1 MFADTKHMSEWLSKK
16 WERASASSSREQL
29 QQEDN
34 DISFIEQATT
44 ALVYKQTHNVATS
57 FCSPKEAKLRQW
69 TEWRTRV
76 RLLLARRRV
85 HCHLESVGV
94 YVAAAAMAFLP
105 KTIWFATVDDSQQVH
120 AQAHTHTGT
129 ITFIR
134 SVSLLLQLN
143 ACQCAA
149 W

>member
-1 MFADTKHMSEWLSKK
+1 M
-16 WERASASSSREQL
+16 
-29 QQEDN
+29 
-34 DISFIEQATT
+34 
-44 ALVYKQTHNVATS
+44 YKQTHNVATS

-120 AQAHTHTGT
+120 AQAHTHRRTHIHSVSVT
-129 ITFIR
+129 TTTTKCLPMCCLVMIR
-134 SVSLLLQLN
+134 SIANFTFSLLT
-143 ACQCAA
+143 AVQCTLLFCLSTNESK
-149 W
+149 